1 MDHNLCVVQSTNHGV
16 HGRVFPMERGRRGRM
31 VTDQIVVVIERK
43 PFRHLDQVASHR
55 VQALADQDQDDQAEE
70 PVWNNVKVGLTEG
83 KR

>member
-1 MDHNLCVVQSTNHGV
+1 
-16 HGRVFPMERGRRGRM
+16 M
-31 VTDQIVVVIERK
+31 VADQIVVVIERK